1 MPFTFAVAPLPEK
14 NLQKSTPDIQSS
26 NDYLT
31 EEIEKIE
38 EIYRLTPNYVLPW
51 KYVNIPVEEGLNE
64 IYIDNIGFVEN
75 RLCIRIASSNL
86 EMHSTGEIYFGNWC
100 QAPSSGTIIPAEEIG
115 KLVPGTIITPSSSS
129 NLCRVS

>member
-1 MPFTFAVAPLPEK
+1 MPGTFAVAPLPEK

-100 QAPSSGTIIPAEEIG
+100 QAPSSGARHHHHTII
-115 KLVPGTIITPSSSS
+115 II
-129 NLCRVS
+129 